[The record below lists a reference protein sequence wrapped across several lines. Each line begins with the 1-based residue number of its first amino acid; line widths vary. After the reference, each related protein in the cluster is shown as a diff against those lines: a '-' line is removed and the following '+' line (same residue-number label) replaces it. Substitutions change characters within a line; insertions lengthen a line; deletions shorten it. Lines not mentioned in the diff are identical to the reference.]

1 MTRLPVEPRRSEPLY
16 CAHDPRVSVREPRQR
31 TDRSQSARGSESHR
45 AASGVRAPWE
55 SSGFCRRGV
64 AIQIKFRLV
73 AVGRPCL
80 LKRSCLFSRDHAE
93 ASQRQYRGANAD
105 VGIGATSYAPARG
118 TLEDRVGNVPRRA
131 NAPKH
136 VVELVAQPQQGLHGQ
151 VVSPAQ
157 AQMLHHFSEPDSM
170 RVARGHGSS
179 S

>member
-1 MTRLPVEPRRSEPLY
+1 MPRNQRRSAGEI
-16 CAHDPRVSVREPRQR
+16 VVTRERFHSGDQLI
-31 TDRSQSARGSESHR
+31 RSILGSPFVV
-45 AASGVRAPWE
+45 VRASWE
-55 SSGFCRRGV
+55 SSGFCHRGV
-64 AIQIKFRLV
+64 AILIKFRLLSI
-73 AVGRPCL
+73 GRPCL

-93 ASQRQYRGANAD
+93 ASRRQYRGTNAD

-118 TLEDRVGNVPRRA
+118 TLEDRVGDVPRRA